1 MCGVLTTVNVGV
13 AVAVTRSRIV
23 LTSQAL
29 STIGLPEH
37 PEHLFILNI
46 YLRLRQKITLSS
58 KYTDGALLF

>member
-1 MCGVLTTVNVGV
+1 MGRVDSLCSWTAASVVCVCGVLTTVNVGV

-37 PEHLFILNI
+37 PEHLFIQLNI
-46 YLRLRQKITLSS
+46 
-58 KYTDGALLF
+58 